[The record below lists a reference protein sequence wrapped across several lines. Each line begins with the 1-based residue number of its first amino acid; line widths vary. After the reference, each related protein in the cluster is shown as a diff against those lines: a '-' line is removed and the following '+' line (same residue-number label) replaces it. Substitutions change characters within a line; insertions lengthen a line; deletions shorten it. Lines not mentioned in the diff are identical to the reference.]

1 LRGDMRSPVAAC
13 CLPSK
18 IVIRPEVLILEHMF
32 LF

>member
-1 LRGDMRSPVAAC
+1 MRSPVAAC

-18 IVIRPEVLILEHMF
+18 METRPVVSILEHMF